1 MIAHTAVTMV
11 PAMGLHTEISGG
23 DDGTCMVH
31 GAVARGVVGVD
42 SRFRLSQDPATAR
55 VGDPEMAKVAAAARC
70 PVQVSR
76 GVHDRMVGDAELEAL
91 GVATATIA
99 DAGHNVHVEQP
110 GRFVT
115 NVLDYVTGVI
125 GSHR

>member
-1 MIAHTAVTMV
+1 
-11 PAMGLHTEISGG
+11 
-23 DDGTCMVH
+23 
-31 GAVARGVVGVD
+31 
-42 SRFRLSQDPATAR
+42 
-55 VGDPEMAKVAAAARC
+55 MAKVAAAARC

>member
-1 MIAHTAVTMV
+1 
-11 PAMGLHTEISGG
+11 
-23 DDGTCMVH
+23 
-31 GAVARGVVGVD
+31 
-42 SRFRLSQDPATAR
+42 
-55 VGDPEMAKVAAAARC
+55 
-70 PVQVSR
+70 
-76 GVHDRMVGDAELEAL
+76 MVGDAELEAL